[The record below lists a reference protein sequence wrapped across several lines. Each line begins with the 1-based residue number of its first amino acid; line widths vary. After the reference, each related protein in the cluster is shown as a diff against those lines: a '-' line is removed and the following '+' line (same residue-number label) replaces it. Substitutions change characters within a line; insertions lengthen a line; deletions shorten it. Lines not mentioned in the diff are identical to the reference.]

1 MIHWLATTDLIS
13 GLSYHSSRNSL
24 RSHRGGGGP
33 IINVQQQPY
42 IILYII
48 LSYTMLY
55 ELYVSEVQIISF
67 HINSSRFFIFFP
79 SNRGVKSGPWW
90 LDVTP
95 KYPRYF
101 PTMFDGNP
109 SLSISIH
116 ANHHVFSREFLSTTP
131 LQSHHPCM
139 YRMYTLFDC

>member
-1 MIHWLATTDLIS
+1 MDYRIIHPEIVWDHIAGGAVRSSMCNNSLIS
-13 GLSYHSSRNSL
+13 SCISSYLIPCYMSYMLVKYKSYHFISI
-24 RSHRGGGGP
+24 HP
-33 IINVQQQPY
+33 DF
-42 IILYII
+42 
-48 LSYTMLY
+48 SY
-55 ELYVSEVQIISF
+55 
-67 HINSSRFFIFFP
+67 FFP